1 MLLAICAFCAS
12 AKDGKMTQQP
22 RIRRSQEERTAE
34 TREALIDA
42 TIATIHELGYAAAST
57 TLIAERAGV
66 SRGAILH
73 HFGTRAALMAEVVE
87 EVYRREMAYYEVLV
101 RDGQTGQYIYDW
113 PKILLDVLNQ
123 PAGVAVLEILQA
135 SQSDV
140 ELHDTVRQKQADV
153 ENASLGAM
161 REDLGGSVEAALT
174 IKRLMVWTV
183 RGLTI
188 ANRVMPQGIDTKAP
202 IRLLGELLKIA
213 APHGRIDELEAL
225 MGLTSPQNG

>member
-1 MLLAICAFCAS
+1 
-12 AKDGKMTQQP
+12 
-22 RIRRSQEERTAE
+22 
-34 TREALIDA
+34 
-42 TIATIHELGYAAAST
+42 
-57 TLIAERAGV
+57 
-66 SRGAILH
+66 
-73 HFGTRAALMAEVVE
+73 
-87 EVYRREMAYYEVLV
+87 MAYYEVLV

-225 MGLTSPQNG
+225 MGLTSAQNG